1 MRGISMTNKTP
12 KFLFI
17 AFISLFCSLSIASTR
32 EDNLD
37 RLFLLSGITK
47 QVGEFP
53 GMVKAGVMQGV
64 QQGASIPEN
73 EISLILESVDKTIL
87 PSVILS
93 EVQHSLE
100 KSLSNDDIEKLL
112 EWYESD
118 LGKRITAAEEKASTP
133 ESYQQMMNSAQQLL
147 ANTKRLDLAARLDE
161 LLGATDMAI
170 EIQEFSGV
178 AVYSAIMT
186 AMAPDQELNL
196 ASYKSQMAAMEPQIR
211 ANIQQLVSVSFV
223 YSYQEID
230 DDSLAKY
237 EAFLNRSI
245 TKKFNDSAIKGL
257 NRGFEKVVTDWAGD
271 LATILKDKVNKQ
283 SQSDA

>member
-1 MRGISMTNKTP
+1 
-12 KFLFI
+12 
-17 AFISLFCSLSIASTR
+17 LSIASTK

-37 RLFLLSGITK
+37 RLFLLSGLTK
-47 QVGEFP
+47 QVGQFP
-53 GMVKAGVMQGV
+53 EMVKAGFMQGV
-64 QQGASIPEN
+64 QQGASIPEK
-73 EISLILESVDKTIL
+73 EISLMLDSADKTIL

-93 EVQHSLE
+93 EIQHSLE
-100 KSLSNDDIEKLL
+100 KSLSNEDIEKLL

-118 LGKRITAAEEKASTP
+118 VAKRITAAEEKASTP
-133 ESYQQMMNSAQQLL
+133 EAYQQMMNSAQQLL
-147 ANTKRLDLAARLDE
+147 ANTKRVNVAARLDD
-161 LLGATDMAI
+161 LLGATDMAM

-196 ASYKSQMAAMEPQIR
+196 DKYKSQMAAMEPQMR

-223 YSYQEID
+223 YSYQGID
-230 DDSLAKY
+230 DDSLTKY

-257 NRGFEKVVTDWAGD
+257 NRGFEKVVADWADD
-271 LATILKDKVNKQ
+271 LATILKNKVNKQ